1 MRSNNSNVSSALW
14 GRRLMALWA
23 VLAIGLGA
31 MASTAEAAPFT
42 YVTNQGSNNVSVID
56 TATNAVV
63 VTVPVGNNPYGVA
76 GTPDG
81 KHVYVTNS
89 DSNNVSVIDT
99 ATNTV
104 MATIPVGDIPYGVA
118 GTPDGKH
125 VYVTNSD
132 SNNVSVIDTAT
143 NTVMATIPVGDIP
156 YLVMRCRWFSRRPF
170 CVGNAL
176 ASKCFGVGN
185 RVRGQD
191 GRGLIVAC
199 AISSGG

>member
-89 DSNNVSVIDT
+89 DSNNGSVIDT
-99 ATNTV
+99 A
-104 MATIPVGDIPYGVA
+104 A
-118 GTPDGKH
+118 
-125 VYVTNSD
+125 
-132 SNNVSVIDTAT
+132 